1 MSPIPSL
8 RKGNYNATLDSIGTE
23 TMNLGKFPP
32 SFRITR
38 NYGTGRSQ
46 LRHRTQRGKY
56 IISHLIYL
64 LLLINLLFINLQE
77 SPPDP
82 A

>member
-8 RKGNYNATLDSIGTE
+8 RKGNYNVTLGSIGTE
-23 TMNLGKFPP
+23 TMDLAKFPP

-46 LRHRTQRGKY
+46 LRHRGHRGNVCIPY
-56 IISHLIYL
+56 STPSNCLH
-64 LLLINLLFINLQE
+64 
-77 SPPDP
+77 SPWQASRRDH

>member
-8 RKGNYNATLDSIGTE
+8 RRGTYNATLDSIGTE

-38 NYGTGRSQ
+38 NYGTGHSQ
-46 LRHRTQRGKY
+46 LRRRAQRGNN
-56 IISHLIYL
+56 ISYYYNIML
-64 LLLINLLFINLQE
+64 
-77 SPPDP
+77 
-82 A
+82 